1 MTNKKASSA
10 NVDTRSEQVLN
21 EYVEIEM
28 VYNQY

>member
-1 MTNKKASSA
+1 MTNKKAPSA

-21 EYVEIEM
+21 EYVEIAM